1 MSPRE
6 VIARAIFIGDYDED
20 ERWDECPDLHRVY
33 FKMADA
39 VIDALASMEVT
50 EAMGEAAWN
59 APGFGVDRNATACAL
74 WRAMVGAMRD
84 E

>member
-6 VIARAIFIGDYDED
+6 VIARALCARSFAKPDKSAIDE
-20 ERWDECPDLHRVY
+20 EWPHWLGE
-33 FKMADA
+33 ADA
-39 VIDALASMEVT
+39 VIDAMEKMPVT
-50 EAMGEAAWN
+50 EAMQDAAFKWERSDDHV
-59 APGFGVDRNATACAL
+59 AVL

>member
-6 VIARAIFIGDYDED
+6 VIARALCARSFAKPDKSAIDE
-20 ERWDECPDLHRVY
+20 EWPHWLGE
-33 FKMADA
+33 ADA
-39 VIDALASMEVT
+39 VIDALEGMGIT
-50 EAMGEAAWN
+50 EAMERAGTKPSPRFQSRSE
-59 APGFGVDRNATACAL
+59 TAKTI